1 MILNFR
7 SCRSANSRNQA
18 ASSAPP
24 MSFSLDTAER
34 VGTICMLPETTV
46 LDSVKK
52 NNKKN
57 EKEKVGCS
65 TCCCT
70 CTPDGIRPSWLRK
83 SDSSSSVLALTGT
96 GPACR
101 LKLVP

>member
-1 MILNFR
+1 
-7 SCRSANSRNQA
+7 
-18 ASSAPP
+18 
-24 MSFSLDTAER
+24 
-34 VGTICMLPETTV
+34 MLPETTV

-101 LKLVP
+101 YFPSFFLSFPLSFQAIFLICFISSSYSVRLSNLFVG